1 MTLRGVQDFSAGSN
15 CRYGGN
21 SRTRIRIGVWRCAWI
36 AVISWQNFNGSGS
49 CFLGISK
56 ENGCLRQS
64 APRED
69 EMTTK
74 DLEHYTNLV
83 DKVAARFEKTD
94 SNTERSST
102 VGKIQSLHATVR
114 LFMKGRVKYCSKLHC
129 CLILRNCHSH
139 RNLQQPQSWSVSSH
153 QYRGRTFHQ
162 QKNYNLPKAQMMV
175 SIV

>member
-1 MTLRGVQDFSAGSN
+1 MQEVTADVEETTEPELELESEDVR
-15 CRYGGN
+15 
-21 SRTRIRIGVWRCAWI
+21 I

-94 SNTERSST
+94 SNTERNST
-102 VGKIQSLHATVR
+102 VEWNAIKQH
-114 LFMKGRVKYCSKLHC
+114 FMLRWDCSWKERVKYCSKLHC
-129 CLILRNCHSH
+129 CLISRNCHSH
-139 RNLQQPQSWSVSSH
+139 RNLQQPPSWSVSSH
-153 QYRGRTFHQ
+153 LHRGRTFHQ

-175 SIV
+175 SIF